1 MITTITTVTTVT
13 TIAAMGLTA
22 ALSIAAIAS
31 LVIFLTTK
39 ELASANRSG
48 PSVRIAKFAKVGIM
62 PLAIAFGA
70 ILVTRIAEL
79 L

>member
-39 ELASANRSG
+39 QLASAARS
-48 PSVRIAKFAKVGIM
+48 SSSSHIARFTNVGII
-62 PLAIAFGA
+62 PLAITFGA
-70 ILVTRIAEL
+70 ILITRIAEL